1 MANLWLIQEM
11 EGDKVLSH
19 MRQNFVA
26 ARPHAEPLMPVAE
39 MQSRVIQFRGEVRES
54 HNNWGVV

>member
-19 MRQNFVA
+19 MRQNLVA
-26 ARPHAEPLMPVAE
+26 ARPQAEPLMPVAE